1 MEGLKLNKSIPT
13 NDFLVSINQAVY
25 KELSYNLRM
34 EVGVQ
39 TPEETYVSRVDL
51 AEILHGY

>member
-1 MEGLKLNKSIPT
+1 MIFLYQSIKPFT
-13 NDFLVSINQAVY
+13 KNLVTT
-25 KELSYNLRM
+25 RM

-39 TPEETYVSRVDL
+39 TPEETLSRVDL